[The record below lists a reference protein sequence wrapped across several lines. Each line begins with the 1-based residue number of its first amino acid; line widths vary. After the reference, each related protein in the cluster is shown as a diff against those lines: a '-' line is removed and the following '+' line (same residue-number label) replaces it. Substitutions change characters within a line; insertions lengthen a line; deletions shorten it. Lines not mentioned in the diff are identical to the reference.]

1 MSLSQNPSPED
12 DNALVRAFQAGDRS
26 AFDRLVLHHQDRV
39 FTTCYRILGNYED
52 ADDTAQETFV
62 KAFRSLKRFRMESAF
77 STWLFRI
84 AVNSCKNRL
93 KSAEFRNRKMR
104 VSIHPSG
111 NPGGEVP
118 GKELRAQNPGP
129 DDFLERKQKARLIQR
144 AVDALPHD
152 QRAVIVLRDIQG
164 FSYEEISNI
173 TGDPLGTIKS
183 KISRAR
189 QRVRSRLIK
198 VLNHE

>member
-1 MSLSQNPSPED
+1 MSRNQNPILED
-12 DNALVRAFQAGDRS
+12 DHALVRAFQAGSRA
-26 AFDRLVLHHQDRV
+26 AFEKLVLRHKDRV
-39 FTTCYRILGNYED
+39 FTTCCRILGNYED
-52 ADDTAQETFV
+52 ADETAQETFV
-62 KAFRSLKRFRMESAF
+62 KVFRALKRFRMESAF

-84 AVNSCKNRL
+84 AVNTCKNRL

-104 VSIHPSG
+104 VSIHPSQ
-111 NPGGEVP
+111 NPGDEAP
-118 GKELRAQNPGP
+118 GMELRDQNPGP
-129 DDFLERKQKARLIQR
+129 DDFLEKKQKARLIQQ

-164 FSYEEISNI
+164 FSYEDISNI
-173 TGDPLGTIKS
+173 TGDPLGTVKS

-189 QRVRSRLIK
+189 QRVRNRLMK

>member
-1 MSLSQNPSPED
+1 MSLRQNPSPED
-12 DNALVRAFQAGDRS
+12 DNGLVRAFQAGNRS

-52 ADDTAQETFV
+52 ADETAQETFV

-84 AVNSCKNRL
+84 AVNTCKNRL
-93 KSAEFRNRKMR
+93 KSAEFRNRKRR
-104 VSIHPSG
+104 VSTHPSE

-118 GKELRAQNPGP
+118 GKELRDQNPGP
-129 DDFLERKQKARLIQR
+129 DDLLEKKQKARLVQR
-144 AVDALPHD
+144 AVEALPHD

-173 TGDPLGTIKS
+173 TGDPLGTVKS

-189 QRVRSRLIK
+189 QRVRNRLIK